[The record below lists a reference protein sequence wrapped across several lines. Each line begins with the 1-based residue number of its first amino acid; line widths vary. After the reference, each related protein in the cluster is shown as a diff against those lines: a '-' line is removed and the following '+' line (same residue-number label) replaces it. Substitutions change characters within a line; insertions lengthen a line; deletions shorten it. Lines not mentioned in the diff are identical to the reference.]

1 MLLLYGLEN
10 FVDFISSAV
19 VLWRF
24 YAPGE
29 LTKEREAILNQRE
42 DRAAVAISFLILILG
57 CLVIP
62 AAVADL
68 HGGTPSE
75 EDVDEGL
82 EVIIAISIVSIGVFF
97 VMTVLKFYYAKVL
110 NSESLHK
117 DGLCSVIGLLLS
129 CLICINSWLINNSPE
144 LWRVDGQMAISCG
157 VVAILIGLHGIFRAI
172 FVKKHH
178 VFSVSF
184 WQNSGKEESPEE
196 TPDSSEM
203 EINAMQSANKLSEV
217 V

>member
-1 MLLLYGLEN
+1 MLLYGLEN

-29 LTKEREAILNQRE
+29 LTKEREAILNQRG

-110 NSESLHK
+110 NSECLHK
-117 DGLCSVIGLLLS
+117 DGLCSVIGLS
-129 CLICINSWLINNSPE
+129 RS
-144 LWRVDGQMAISCG
+144 G
-157 VVAILIGLHGIFRAI
+157 VNWSLR
-172 FVKKHH
+172 
-178 VFSVSF
+178 
-184 WQNSGKEESPEE
+184 
-196 TPDSSEM
+196 
-203 EINAMQSANKLSEV
+203 
-217 V
+217 